1 MLVILII
8 EGLKRCDPFTAMKQM
23 ENFHIAR
30 AKKSWCHK
38 GIDKADV
45 SYTGANG

>member
-1 MLVILII
+1 M
-8 EGLKRCDPFTAMKQM
+8 RCDPFLATNKHQKIY
-23 ENFHIAR
+23 IAR
-30 AKKSWCHK
+30 AKMSWCHK